1 MSVNEFTDLT
11 LTVSNEQDVVTARA
25 EARAIA
31 QRLGFGIVD
40 QSRIATAVSELTRN
54 VLRYADNG
62 RGEVDIRV
70 ARNVSDR
77 DGIEIVVTDSG
88 PGIADVDLVLQAGY
102 SSGRGLGL
110 GLSGTRRLMDEMEI
124 ESEVGRGTTITIRKW
139 LRRGTR

>member
-11 LTVSNEQDVVTARA
+11 LTVSNEQDLVTARA

-31 QRLGFGIVD
+31 QHLGFGIVD

-124 ESEVGRGTTITIRKW
+124 ESELGRGTTITIRKW